1 MLLTVVQLEKTCFP
15 MTVST
20 LSANGAVRHPLHGPG
35 ADVWCILS
43 TARDMTIDSR
53 IFLTYFQLMRSGR
66 TVKCSA
72 QAHNTW
78 TAVWYRATITSFV
91 CLCECVALPL
101 TSLSTARDFCW
112 HEKFC
117 YPFLPGNT
125 NPQSILMH
133 LKSSSCTLSR
143 WVFFLAQERMSGS
156 SREDF
161 KDLRRELWGDADSP
175 LCGLFSITSSL
186 SVRCGTN

>member
-117 YPFLPGNT
+117 V
-125 NPQSILMH
+125 IH
-133 LKSSSCTLSR
+133 SSQATL
-143 WVFFLAQERMSGS
+143 
-156 SREDF
+156 
-161 KDLRRELWGDADSP
+161 
-175 LCGLFSITSSL
+175 IHSL
-186 SVRCGTN
+186 SWCIWSRLPARYPAESFSLHKKGCQGHPGKISKT